1 MDNNQLKEYAE
12 SKLDELWK
20 NVRSFRQSSNFKAI
34 MQACVRFRHL
44 APFNSMLVEIQRPG
58 ALFVLTEEVW
68 RKKYDRG
75 IKPNSRPVII
85 LLPFGPVD
93 FLFDISDTYPLMT
106 KSNWMSNDEIL
117 QTIEDL
123 NKTKG
128 EIADIQIS
136 QLMKKLCFHGVC
148 VNNNLIAGSMLFA
161 QIQLCITH
169 FTSLSI
175 PYDKTFISWPP
186 VFLLSV
192 NRNVRKGEWFASV
205 CHELGHLFC
214 FHLPAPATWKDWTE
228 RNISID
234 AAEFEAE
241 SVAWL
246 VCEILGIKNPSEVY
260 LSNYLDDNDEIPEEV
275 SIDRILSA
283 TKEILNLCSSNYLG
297 CKNGLLYKHDTQFIK
312 YVDSFPKKKR
322 KPTKELN
329 NMNDIPS
336 RNIKEE
342 DLPF

>member
-1 MDNNQLKEYAE
+1 MENNQLKDYVE

-20 NVRSFRQSSNFKAI
+20 NVRSFRQSDNFKAI

-58 ALFVLTEEVW
+58 ALYVLTEEEW

-93 FLFDISDTYPLMT
+93 YLFDISDTYPLKT
-106 KSNWMSNDEIL
+106 KANWMSSESIL
-117 QTIEDL
+117 QALEDPY
-123 NKTKG
+123 KTKG
-128 EIADIQIS
+128 EISDIQIS

-148 VNNNLIAGSMLFA
+148 VNNNMIAGSMYA
-161 QIQLCITH
+161 ARIQLIQSH

-175 PYDKTFISWPP
+175 PYDKLVISWPP
-186 VFLLSV
+186 AFLLSV
-192 NRNVRKGEWFASV
+192 NRNVSKGEWFASV

-214 FHLPAPATWKDWTE
+214 FHLTAPNTWKDWPL
-228 RNISID
+228 RQISID
-234 AAEFEAE
+234 AVEFEAE

-246 VCEILGIKNPSEVY
+246 VCEIMGIENPSEMY
-260 LSNYLDDNDEIPEEV
+260 LSNYLNDNDEIPYDV
-275 SIDRILSA
+275 SVDRILSA

-312 YVDSFPKKKR
+312 YIDSFPKTKR
-322 KPTKELN
+322 KAKE
-329 NMNDIPS
+329 MNTPS
-336 RNIKEE
+336 PNIIDE

>member
-1 MDNNQLKEYAE
+1 MDNNNQLKEYAE

-20 NVRSFRQSSNFKAI
+20 NVRSFRQSGNFKAI

-58 ALFVLTEEVW
+58 APFVLTENEW

-93 FLFDISDTYPLMT
+93 YLFDINDTYPLMS
-106 KSNWMSNDEIL
+106 KPNWMTKEKIL
-117 QTIEDL
+117 QSIEDSY
-123 NKTKG
+123 KTKG
-128 EIADIQIS
+128 EISDYEIG
-136 QLMKKLCFHGVC
+136 QLMRKLCFHGVY
-148 VNNNLIAGSMLFA
+148 VDNNFIAGSMFFA
-161 QIQLCITH
+161 QIQLVKDH
-169 FTSLSI
+169 FTALSI
-175 PYDKTFISWPP
+175 PYDNSFISWYPA
-186 VFLLSV
+186 FLLSV
-192 NRNVRKGEWFASV
+192 NRTIHKSDWFASV

-214 FHLPAPATWKDWTE
+214 FHLPAPATWKDWTK

-312 YVDSFPKKKR
+312 YIDSFPKKKR
-322 KPTKELN
+322 KAKELN
-329 NMNDIPS
+329 TPS
-336 RNIKEE
+336 PNIIDE